1 MRGQRQV
8 QRWWQIRHPR
18 ENRRREPEDLYCCL
32 GSISLKIENGLN
44 SELEG
49 TNGRDAFV

>member
-1 MRGQRQV
+1 MLGTGHGSGMKIQTASQTV
-8 QRWWQIRHPR
+8 PADF
-18 ENRRREPEDLYCCL
+18 PCCL